1 MHKTIA
7 ESIRL
12 VTELKGLLSG
22 KRDTVTVVAPPF
34 TALNSVS
41 IALQN
46 SHLKLAAQ
54 NVHQAAQGAYTGE
67 ISASMLLDAGCSYVI
82 LGHSERRLYFAETND
97 TVNKKLRLALDE
109 GLAPIMC
116 IGERQ
121 EERDAGR
128 TEEVLTIQLTEGL
141 KGLRV
146 QNLAPLIVA
155 YEPVWAIGTGKNAT
169 PELAQ
174 EAHATIRKHLGDM
187 FGSVFANGL
196 RILYGGS
203 VNAENIPGYV
213 DLPDLDGVLVG
224 GASLNSESFA
234 KIVTSFD

>member
-1 MHKTIA
+1 MRESVVVGNWKMHKTIA

-155 YEPVWAIGTGKNAT
+155 YEPVWAIGTGVTAS
-169 PELAQ
+169 PMQAQ
-174 EAHATIRKHLGDM
+174 AVHAFIR
-187 FGSVFANGL
+187 S
-196 RILYGGS
+196 R
-203 VNAENIPGYV
+203 
-213 DLPDLDGVLVG
+213 LVAWCG
-224 GASLNSESFA
+224 ESA
-234 KIVTSFD
+234 AAQTK

>member
-1 MHKTIA
+1 MRESVVVGNWKMHKTIA

-141 KGLRV
+141 KGLRT
-146 QNLAPLIVA
+146 QQQIARKLGK
-155 YEPVWAIGTGKNAT
+155 IGPPDEDPEKGEELPPNA
-169 PELAQ
+169 
-174 EAHATIRKHLGDM
+174 
-187 FGSVFANGL
+187 
-196 RILYGGS
+196 
-203 VNAENIPGYV
+203 
-213 DLPDLDGVLVG
+213 
-224 GASLNSESFA
+224 
-234 KIVTSFD
+234 